1 MDGLMYEGTVTL
13 RRLRVEDIDDRYAS
27 WFQNQELM
35 LFYRGNPRSMVRQDL
50 IDEFMDFEK
59 VGEVFVYAIVVKDGN
74 LVIGTI
80 KIGPV
85 HSAHKTS
92 DLVVMIGDI
101 SFHGKGL
108 AVEAIKL
115 GNEIAFTEHMVRKL
129 HGGMYAD
136 NKASIGAYLKAG
148 WVVEGTLKDH
158 YLVDGLFMDRVLVAC
173 FPIIDEGDMDL
184 CVDPIVG

>member
-59 VGEVFVYAIVVKDGN
+59 VGEVFVYAIVVEDGN

-101 SFHGKGL
+101 SFHG
-108 AVEAIKL
+108 
-115 GNEIAFTEHMVRKL
+115 
-129 HGGMYAD
+129 
-136 NKASIGAYLKAG
+136 
-148 WVVEGTLKDH
+148 
-158 YLVDGLFMDRVLVAC
+158 
-173 FPIIDEGDMDL
+173 
-184 CVDPIVG
+184 

>member
-1 MDGLMYEGTVTL
+1 MSELMSGGPAAL
-13 RRLRVEDIDDRYAS
+13 RRLRVEDIDDRFAS

-35 LFYRGNPRSMVRQDL
+35 MYYRGNPRPMVKQDL
-50 IDEFMDFEK
+50 VDELMDFEK
-59 VGEVFVYAIVVKDGN
+59 LGEVFVYAIVVEDGN

-85 HSAHKTS
+85 HNAHKTS
-92 DLVVMIGDI
+92 DLVVMIGDVR
-101 SFHGKGL
+101 FHGKGL

-115 GNEIAFTEHMVRKL
+115 GNDLAFNEHMVRKL

-148 WVVEGTLKDH
+148 WVIEGTLKDH
-158 YLVDGLFMDRVLVAC
+158 YLVDGSSMDRVLVAC
-173 FPIIDEGDMDL
+173 FPIIDDG
-184 CVDPIVG
+184 VKFNV

>member
-1 MDGLMYEGTVTL
+1 MDELITSGPATL
-13 RRLRVEDIDDRYAS
+13 RRLQVEDIDDRFAS

-35 LFYRGNPRSMVRQDL
+35 QYYRGNPRPMVRQDL
-50 IDEFMDFEK
+50 IDEFLDFEK
-59 VGEVFVYAIVVKDGN
+59 DGEVFVYAIVLEDRN

-85 HSAHKTS
+85 HNPHRTS

-101 SFHGKGL
+101 NFHGKGL

-115 GNEIAFTEHMVRKL
+115 GNYLAFNEHLVRKL
-129 HGGMYAD
+129 HGGMYAN

-148 WVVEGTLKDH
+148 WVIEGILKDH
-158 YLVDGLFMDRVLVAC
+158 YLVDDLPMDRVLVAC
-173 FPIIDEGDMDL
+173 FPGNS
-184 CVDPIVG
+184 

>member
-1 MDGLMYEGTVTL
+1 MAESSITGPILL
-13 RRLRVEDIDDRYAS
+13 RRLQVEDIDDRYAS

-35 LFYRGNPRSMVRQDL
+35 LYYRGNPRPMVKQDL

-59 VGEVFVYAIVVKDGN
+59 VGEVFVYAIVVEDGN

-85 HSAHKTS
+85 HYAHKTS
-92 DLVVMIGDI
+92 DLVVMIGDT

-115 GNEIAFTEHMVRKL
+115 GNELAFKEHLVRKL
-129 HGGMYAD
+129 HGGIYAN

-148 WVVEGTLKDH
+148 WVIEGILKDH
-158 YLVDGLFMDRVLVAC
+158 YLVDNLSMDRVLVAC
-173 FPIIDEGDMDL
+173 FPDNS
-184 CVDPIVG
+184 

>member
-1 MDGLMYEGTVTL
+1 MAESSTVGPILL
-13 RRLRVEDIDDRYAS
+13 RRLQVEDIDDRFAS

-35 LFYRGNPRSMVRQDL
+35 QYYRGNPRPMVRQDL
-50 IDEFMDFEK
+50 IDEFLDFEK
-59 VGEVFVYAIVVKDGN
+59 VGEVFVYAIVVEGRN

-85 HSAHKTS
+85 HYAHKTS

-101 SFHGKGL
+101 NFHGKGL

-115 GNEIAFTEHMVRKL
+115 GNELAFKEHLVRKL
-129 HGGMYAD
+129 HGGMYAN

-148 WVVEGTLKDH
+148 WVIEGILKDH
-158 YLVDGLFMDRVLVAC
+158 YLVDNLSMDRVLVAC
-173 FPIIDEGDMDL
+173 FPDNS
-184 CVDPIVG
+184 